1 MKLGST
7 VGLFAGYGEERYKKM
22 KEMGFDYADY
32 GISGEL
38 GSKTEEEYEAMVLAE
53 KALADEAGVTIWQI
67 HGHWRYPPHDE
78 TEELREQRMGW
89 MKRAIRL
96 TSKIGCKNWV
106 IHMMMPYGPD
116 DSGFNDEEFLKI
128 NLDFFRRLLPTAKE
142 NGVTICL
149 ENMPMKRLTYSTTA
163 KTLEIIHMIDDENF
177 KLCLDTGH
185 EAVFGNSVGDAIRLA
200 GKDLQVFH
208 IHDNDGKGDRHWVPT
223 TGVIDWNDVGAA
235 LKEIGF
241 DGVFSLETSF
251 GAYLPG
257 ASLDVKIKTL
267 KVIIDDIVKGL

>member
-32 GISGEL
+32 GISGDL

-149 ENMPMKRLTYSTTA
+149 ENMPMKRLTYSTTE